1 MNIKVLFD
9 IHKVVL
15 ASPIFMKSKFFK
27 DWHYWLEID
36 FSLKFRF
43 YDEYLLFAKHYF
55 RVVSFLVTD
64 VK

>member
-15 ASPIFMKSKFFK
+15 APPIFMKSKFFK

-43 YDEYLLFAKHYF
+43 YDE
-55 RVVSFLVTD
+55 
-64 VK
+64 